1 MVFIKVPKLVFDYV
15 NRLDKYHFGNY
26 YRGAVPGTGT
36 FPQFPQLFTQ
46 EGPCA
51 NGMRRSLSNSARG
64 ILCESYPRYSGFES
78 RRPNKKQSSMP
89 ERKERAAMIQTVIY
103 VINMLRILY
112 AEGDESEE

>member
-1 MVFIKVPKLVFDYV
+1 MTYS
-15 NRLDKYHFGNY
+15 
-26 YRGAVPGTGT
+26 
-36 FPQFPQLFTQ
+36 
-46 EGPCA
+46 C
-51 NGMRRSLSNSARG
+51 
-64 ILCESYPRYSGFES
+64 PRYSGFES